1 MSGRQVR
8 AAQEAG
14 PRPGEGLR
22 FVSKNSKCN
31 LARVCCSS
39 ETTWAA
45 PLPDP
50 WVPLALMNLLL
61 HVRTILSAFPEG
73 VSPPPRNLLA
83 QSPLVGQQRSRPRP
97 QRGKELQARASHP
110 LPHLTCTPTTLF

>member
-1 MSGRQVR
+1 MSGRQVTGC
-8 AAQEAG
+8 AG
-14 PRPGEGLR
+14 SWAPGRERVLH

-45 PLPDP
+45 PFPDP

-73 VSPPPRNLLA
+73 VSPPPRKLL
-83 QSPLVGQQRSRPRP
+83 G
-97 QRGKELQARASHP
+97 
-110 LPHLTCTPTTLF
+110 